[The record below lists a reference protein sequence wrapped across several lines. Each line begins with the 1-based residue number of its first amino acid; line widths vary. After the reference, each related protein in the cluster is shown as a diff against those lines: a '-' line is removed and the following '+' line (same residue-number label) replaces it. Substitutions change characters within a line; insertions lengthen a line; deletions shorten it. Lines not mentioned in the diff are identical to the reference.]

1 MDVQEFNRRIMA
13 RIRGLMESHKLVE
26 RGEHVAVALSGGKDS
41 VLTLHVLSDLREELD
56 FELTAIT
63 VDEGIEGYRG
73 EGVLAARE
81 NARIRR
87 VELIEKSF
95 RDEFNFELE
104 DVLEG
109 FRSPCIPCGVFRRW
123 ILNRTAREIGAS
135 KIATGHNMDDE
146 VQSFIMS
153 LARGDVRK
161 FSKFGP
167 KLQRI
172 HPRMVPRIKPL
183 WSTPEEDVRLW
194 AELNDV
200 KFHSAPCP
208 YSSRSMR
215 AGIRDF
221 LNRIES
227 DSPGVKEMIMKSL
240 KVTFQPLAEDYGIGE
255 CSICGEPASGIKCK
269 ACEFL
274 EIIGEADR

>member
-1 MDVQEFNRRIMA
+1 MA
-13 RIRGLMESHKLVE
+13 RIRGLVESHKLVE
-26 RGEHVAVALSGGKDS
+26 MGEHVAVALSGGKDS
-41 VLTLHVLSDLREELD
+41 VLTLHALADLREELD

-63 VDEGIEGYRG
+63 VDEGIEGYRE

-81 NARIRR
+81 NARIRG

-95 RDEFNFELE
+95 RDEFNFELD

-172 HPRMVPRIKPL
+172 HPAMVPRIKPL
-183 WSTPEEDVRLW
+183 WSTPERDVRLW

-200 KFHSAPCP
+200 KFHSESCP

-215 AGIRDF
+215 AGIRNF

-227 DSPGVKEMIMKSL
+227 ENPAIKERIMKSFT
-240 KVTFQPLAEDYGIGE
+240 VTFEPLVEDEGVGG
-255 CSICGEPASGIKCK
+255 CSVCGEPASGSKCK

-274 EIIGEADR
+274 EIIEGADH